1 MMRDVTVD
9 KAQASDIPILVLLLN
24 ELFSIEQDFNPDFE
38 KQMRGLYMLL
48 TETERAI
55 VLVARSSENKV
66 IGMVTAQLV
75 VSTAE
80 GAYSAWVEDMI
91 VTSDCRGKGIGKTL
105 LEQVSIWAKS
115 KGASRAQ
122 LLVDQGNQPAIDYYH
137 HLSWQPTSLAARR
150 MILSQ

>member
-1 MMRDVTVD
+1 MSDVTID
-9 KAQASDIPILVLLLN
+9 QAQAADIPAMVLLLN
-24 ELFSIEQDFNPDFE
+24 ELFSIEQDFHPDHQ
-38 KQMRGLYMLL
+38 KQMRGLFMLL

-55 VLVARSSENKV
+55 VLVARIKENKV

-91 VTSDCRGKGIGKTL
+91 VTSEYRGKGIGKTL

-122 LLVDQGNQPAIDYYH
+122 LLVDLDNQPAIDYYN
-137 HLSWQPTSLAARR
+137 HLSWKPTSLAARR
-150 MILSQ
+150 MTLSQ